1 MWFIAG
7 LGNPDSI
14 HKLTRHNLGFDVADS
29 LVNYYKFKVLK
40 KDKNKE
46 LYQGYIDNEKCF
58 ICKPLNYINLSGPV
72 VSEIIKFY
80 KIPKQKIVIIHD
92 DIDLIVGKIKT
103 KIGGGNGG
111 HNGLASIDEYLGEN
125 YNRIRI
131 GIDHPGHK
139 DLVSS
144 YVLNK
149 FLKSE
154 EEIINKKIYKMVK
167 NIELIFSDI
176 PLFLTKISEQN

>member
-1 MWFIAG
+1 MWFIGG
-7 LGNPDSI
+7 LVNPDSI

-40 KDKNKE
+40 KDSKKE
-46 LYQGYIDNEKCF
+46 VYQGYIDKEKCF

-80 KIPKQKIVIIHD
+80 KIPKQKIIIIHD

-111 HNGLASIDEYLGEN
+111 HNGLASIDESIGVN
-125 YNRIRI
+125 YKRIRI
-131 GIDHPGHK
+131 GVGHPGSK
-139 DLVSS
+139 ELVSK
-144 YVLNK
+144 YVLKK
-149 FLKSE
+149 FLKGE
-154 EEIINKKIYKMVK
+154 RNIIDKKIDLLTKY
-167 NIELIFSDI
+167 FS
-176 PLFLTKISEQN
+176 LVFENEGLLLTKIAL

>member
-29 LVNYYKFKVLK
+29 LINYYKFKVLK
-40 KDKNKE
+40 KDKKKE
-46 LYQGYIDNEKCF
+46 LYQGHIDNEKCI

-111 HNGLASIDEYLGEN
+111 HNGLASIDESIGVKYK
-125 YNRIRI
+125 RIRI
-131 GIDHPGHK
+131 GVGHPGSK
-139 DLVSS
+139 ELVSK
-144 YVLNK
+144 YVLKK
-149 FLKSE
+149 FLKDE
-154 EEIINKKIYKMVK
+154 RNIIDKKIDLLTKY
-167 NIELIFSDI
+167 FS
-176 PLFLTKISEQN
+176 LVFENEGLLLTKIAL